1 MNRAIRSLEVVLP
14 ERYAV
19 ERVVADNQF
28 MSAMLAHDVET
39 GEPVFAKVRNPAT
52 DHLASLKIANEADI
66 SGSLNHRRI
75 PKFRDADPESSHPW
89 IITDFVEVDLVE
101 AGGRKV
107 PAVEQRFKEVGD
119 PLLAAV
125 LMASAAEVLEY
136 IHGQRIVHGDIK
148 PGNLL
153 MTREETAVTD
163 YDIAQRLGEGTRI
176 GIPLATD
183 EVLVTLEYAS
193 PEQVRGE
200 TALDGRSDIYSLGRV
215 LHFFLS
221 GEPPVNRVN
230 ANEQTVLCMLADE
243 TRTSREVPD
252 GLMEIVEKALQ
263 KAPDNRF
270 QSAGEMAERLRRW
283 VRDRAHDDNGPG
295 STTQGE
301 VSIIA

>member
-1 MNRAIRSLEVVLP
+1 MNRAIRNLEIVLP

-19 ERVVADNQF
+19 ERVVADNKF
-28 MSAMLAHDVET
+28 MSAMLAHDIET

-52 DHLASLKIANEADI
+52 DHLAPLRVANEADI
-66 SGSLNHRRI
+66 SGSLDHRRI
-75 PKFRDADPESSHPW
+75 PKFRDADPEASHPW
-89 IITDFVEVDLVE
+89 IITDFVKVDFVE
-101 AGGRKV
+101 TGGKKV
-107 PAVEQRFKEVGD
+107 PAVERRLKEVVD
-119 PLLAAV
+119 PLLAAE

-136 IHGQRIVHGDIK
+136 IHSQRIVHGDIK

-153 MTREETAVTD
+153 MTQEETTITD
-163 YDIAQRLGEGTRI
+163 YDVAQRVGEETLNGV
-176 GIPLATD
+176 PLAID

-193 PEQVRGE
+193 PEQIRGE

-215 LHFFLS
+215 LQFFLS
-221 GEPPVNRVN
+221 GESPVNHVN

-243 TRTSREVPD
+243 TRTGREVPD

-283 VRDRAHDDNGPG
+283 IRDKTHANGSG
-295 STTQGE
+295 STAQGE
-301 VSIIA
+301 VSIVA